1 MRDTAMRVHLVKK
14 RFYQIQCRRRKE
26 KIYVFLRLLGVA
38 LFWLRLRQKNI
49 KSFLNRDKTS
59 ENDSKVCGDT
69 NT

>member
-26 KIYVFLRLLGVA
+26 KIYVFLRLLGGA

-49 KSFLNRDKTS
+49 
-59 ENDSKVCGDT
+59 NDSKVCGDT